1 MSPAWIVV
9 LCGGLVHLTLG
20 TMIYSQGNLARYII
34 SYTLTRT
41 LDENADGVSMNVIS
55 VLVSA
60 SVLGHGLSMPA
71 GGVLSRKIGARLTT
85 LLGCFI
91 ASFGV
96 MLTYATIHV
105 SFWMVV
111 MSYGFIFGIGVG
123 VAYIGPLSAA
133 MRWLPAW
140 KGLAIGFVIAGY
152 GLGPVVFIPIQSA
165 LINPHNI
172 HPNATRS
179 NTHIYTDPELLD
191 RIPYLFLI
199 LGGIYAAVQIVATIF
214 VVDPPD
220 SPLPKRSFFK
230 TVFWLVRPKF
240 SFTCQHCSQ
249 DNTGVAFQQL
259 LDGED
264 GVIPDQPNRKD
275 TPHRDCPT
283 EDTPILANS
292 ESNSHNPKSPPQ
304 RMTSSA
310 AHHQGE
316 PPPRNLPILSVYQPQ
331 SLKPLQVLKRCDF
344 FALWLQLFLVGQS
357 VVFVIAFHKVIGS
370 TLGIHDEEYAY
381 FGALCGVFN
390 TLGRPLWGLLS
401 DITSFKFALVIVTSL
416 MSASLLTLPLAMY
429 VSRWMYMVWV
439 WMFFFCIGGIYT
451 LMPTGVARRYGLH
464 YAAINYGM
472 LATANALSGI
482 VGAVLVPLLVLFM
495 MIDYV
500 VLVVASLCTI
510 AFILALVVKE
520 KKFVLLSPS

>member
-20 TMIYSQGNLARYII
+20 TMIYSQGNLAPYII

-41 LDENADGVSMNVIS
+41 LDENADGVSMSVIS

-60 SVLGHGLSMPA
+60 SVLGHGLSMLA

-96 MLTYATIHV
+96 VLTYATIHV

-111 MSYGFIFGIGVG
+111 MSYGFIFGVGAG

-140 KGLAIGFVIAGY
+140 KGVAIGFVIAGY

-165 LINPHNI
+165 LINPRSI
-172 HPNATRS
+172 RPNATRS

-199 LGGIYAAVQIVATIF
+199 LGGIYAVVQIVATIF
-214 VVDPPD
+214 IVDPPD

-230 TVFWLVRPKF
+230 TVLWLVRPKF
-240 SFTCQHCSQ
+240 SFTRQHHPQ
-249 DNTGVAFQQL
+249 DNTRVAFRQL

-264 GVIPDQPNRKD
+264 GVIPNEPNRKD
-275 TPHRDCPT
+275 TPHGDCPT

-292 ESNSHNPKSPPQ
+292 EPNSHNPKSPPK
-304 RMTSSA
+304 RMTSSN
-310 AHHQGE
+310 AHQQGE
-316 PPPRNLPILSVYQPQ
+316 ISPRNLPILSVYQPQ

-344 FALWLQLFLVGQS
+344 FALWVQLFLVGQS
-357 VVFVIAFHKVIGS
+357 VVFVIAFHKAIGS
-370 TLGIHDEEYAY
+370 SLGVQDKEYAY
-381 FGALCGVFN
+381 FGILCGVFN
-390 TLGRPLWGLLS
+390 TLGRPLWGFLS
-401 DITSFKFALVIVTSL
+401 DITSFKFTLVIVTSL
-416 MSASLLTLPLAMY
+416 MSVSLLTLPGAMY
-429 VSRWMYMVWV
+429 VSPWMYMVWV
-439 WMFFFCIGGIYT
+439 WMFYFCIGGIYT

-472 LATANALSGI
+472 LATANALAGV
-482 VGAVLVPLLVLFM
+482 VGAVVIPLLVLFM
-495 MIDYV
+495 TIDGV
-500 VLVVASLCTI
+500 VLVVAILCTI
-510 AFILALVVKE
+510 AFILALIVKE
-520 KKFVLLSPS
+520 KKFVLLSPT